1 MQNTK
6 DRDLVCYSEERNI
19 EIIYNNVEEATN
31 DLLLA
36 FLDESYFESSKF
48 KIMDQFRRKLQ
59 IINKTYWSTKE
70 QFKYTKRDSWERYF
84 DHVSWVLDIYI
95 KKISN
100 LKNELDELDNTQK
113 EECLKAMKLVQNEI
127 ELIATCLDHDTIEDT
142 NISFDWLSEI
152 SWEKIAFTTL
162 LLSKRPIWRFIINKD
177 ELEDIEWINNEEEL
191 KKYLIDLNIKKKTWE
206 LEKLKRPIWRL
217 TINKD
222 ELEDIEWINNE
233 EELKKY
239 LIDLNIK
246 REMEELEKLK
256 WLTNFDDFIEFI
268 EIERSWVLNSK
279 GLVCDKIKT
288 KYYIEENITDVD
300 EKISIMHDYEI
311 TDYEREYTE
320 RYYKLSKKYKQKRN
334 DEYLEHLE
342 SGEALKKYAIELAE
356 EKWLNFYEEEIDII
370 VNNVMKIKI
379 ADRLHNLS
387 DIAVAW
393 KNQPER
399 INAKLMETEAYLLS
413 LALELGKHIH
423 DYIKSEI
430 SKIREAIFTDGTSEY
445 VGTILNP
452 I

>member
-222 ELEDIEWINNE
+222 ELEYIGWINNE

-239 LIDLNIK
+239 LINLNIK
-246 REMEELEKLK
+246 REMVELEKLK

-300 EKISIMHDYEI
+300 EKISIMHDYD
-311 TDYEREYTE
+311 T
-320 RYYKLSKKYKQKRN
+320 
-334 DEYLEHLE
+334 
-342 SGEALKKYAIELAE
+342 
-356 EKWLNFYEEEIDII
+356 YEE
-370 VNNVMKIKI
+370 
-379 ADRLHNLS
+379 
-387 DIAVAW
+387 
-393 KNQPER
+393 
-399 INAKLMETEAYLLS
+399 S
-413 LALELGKHIH
+413 LQA
-423 DYIKSEI
+423 
-430 SKIREAIFTDGTSEY
+430 T
-445 VGTILNP
+445 
-452 I
+452 

>member
-191 KKYLIDLNIKKKTWE
+191 KKYLIN
-206 LEKLKRPIWRL
+206 
-217 TINKD
+217 
-222 ELEDIEWINNE
+222 
-233 EELKKY
+233 
-239 LIDLNIK
+239 LNIK
-246 REMEELEKLK
+246 REMVELEKLK